1 MKRMGSAIQVNPVH
15 VNTCCLNNGARQIV
29 YYPQVAYCENYLWEQ
44 HINHA
49 IYKQVRALISL
60 QVGNLPS
67 TVDEMLGFYEIKNN
81 QRQLL
86 SLSLSNYTYHKQAAH
101 GMTYIKS
108 LTFDFEKEQI
118 CQLRDLFTPGADYVQ
133 RLSELV
139 ELQIIQRDIP
149 LLENFPGIRPDQDFY
164 IADKALVIYF
174 QLYEIT
180 PYVVGLP
187 MFPISVFDL
196 TDIIDEQ
203 SPLSRMAVNN

>member
-1 MKRMGSAIQVNPVH
+1 M
-15 VNTCCLNNGARQIV
+15 
-29 YYPQVAYCENYLWEQ
+29 
-44 HINHA
+44 NHA
-49 IYKQVRALISL
+49 IYEQVKDLISL
-60 QVGNLPS
+60 QTGNMPT

-86 SLSLSNYTYHKQAAH
+86 SLSLTNYTYHKQAAH

-108 LTFDFEKEQI
+108 LTFDFDNEEI
-118 CQLRDLFTPGADYVQ
+118 CQLNDLFTPGANYVQ
-133 RLSELV
+133 RISELV

-149 LLENFPGIRPDQDFY
+149 LLGEFTGIRPDQDFY
-164 IADKALVIYF
+164 IADKSLVIYF

-196 TDIIDEQ
+196 VDIIDEQ

>member
-1 MKRMGSAIQVNPVH
+1 M
-15 VNTCCLNNGARQIV
+15 
-29 YYPQVAYCENYLWEQ
+29 
-44 HINHA
+44 NHA
-49 IYKQVRALISL
+49 IYEQVKALISL
-60 QVGNLPS
+60 QTGNMPT

-86 SLSLSNYTYHKQAAH
+86 SLSLTNYTYHKQAAH

-108 LTFDFEKEQI
+108 LTFDFNNEKI
-118 CQLRDLFTPGADYVQ
+118 CQLNDLFTPGADYVQ
-133 RLSELV
+133 RISELV
-139 ELQIIQRDIP
+139 EIQIIQRDIP
-149 LLENFPGIRPDQDFY
+149 LLGEFTGIRPDQDFY
-164 IADKALVIYF
+164 IADKSLVIYF

-196 TDIIDEQ
+196 VDIIDEQ